1 MPSSI
6 PPGHPSLRGSR
17 GTYAGNPCLIKLEVK
32 NWLATHPAH
41 LVLTGAVFLAGVVT
55 LFHILPLG
63 LGLMFAS
70 VSALFQTVREVKKKY
85 LLGDV
90 CPAVVLSAQ
99 QNLIAVYTNL
109 AASARKPFPA
119 IKILRQP
126 LQRLPEPA
134 FDGMRLA
141 TVALYSGHISWQH
154 WRNFSPEAVACIV
167 TDAEENARVLNS
179 ISQSEWQA
187 LDEWLAGIPEAKPGL
202 YKLWEMNYA
211 ATNEAEPAAPTKP
224 WFKTL
229 PAIIGFSVVGAI
241 FGLGLLV
248 YLIGVIGLHR
258 MQHGSANSVPPKFFA
273 PAAPGTPPP
282 GVTVTAP
289 THAINSTNAPM
300 HTPPP
305 ETPSQI
311 RAFAVGG
318 AVQANW
324 AGGWISGTI
333 TKINYG
339 GHSLM
344 VKLNDARFPYPI
356 VLSTNQLRLK

>member
-1 MPSSI
+1 MPPSI
-6 PPGHPSLRGSR
+6 PPGQPSLRGGQ
-17 GTYAGNPCLIKLEVK
+17 GTYASNPCLMRL
-32 NWLATHPAH
+32 NTTAWLATHPAH

-63 LGLMFAS
+63 LVLMFAS
-70 VSALFQTVREVKKKY
+70 VSALFQTLREVKKKY
-85 LLGDV
+85 LMGDV
-90 CPAVVLSAQ
+90 CPAIVLSAQ

-126 LQRLPEPA
+126 LQRLPKPA
-134 FDGMRLA
+134 YDGMRLA
-141 TVALYSGHISWQH
+141 TVALYSGHISWQY

-179 ISQSEWQA
+179 IPQSDWQA

-202 YKLWEMNYA
+202 YKLWEMNF
-211 ATNEAEPAAPTKP
+211 ATAGEAEPTAPAKP
-224 WFKTL
+224 WFKTI
-229 PAIIGFSVVGAI
+229 PAIIAFSVVGAI
-241 FGLGLLV
+241 FGLVLLAYV
-248 YLIGVIGLHR
+248 IGTIGLHR
-258 MQHGSANSVPPKFFA
+258 MRQA
-273 PAAPGTPPP
+273 PANPTPPRYYAPTAPGTPPP

-289 THAINSTNAPM
+289 AHAVNPTNAPM

-305 ETPSQI
+305 ETPTQVG
-311 RAFAVGG
+311 AFAVGT

-324 AGGWISGTI
+324 AGGWIPGTI

-339 GHSLM
+339 GHSMM
-344 VKLNDARFPYPI
+344 VKLNNARFPYPI